1 MTIAT
6 LSILPNAI
14 VRLEFV
20 FQISWLGSNIALLTL
35 WSTLVLVIVG
45 IDAYRARRLHPAFA
59 WSAMLAIGALY
70 TAWLGSVT
78 PAWDRFWMK
87 LLA

>member
-1 MTIAT
+1 MAMAT

-20 FQISWLGSNIALLTL
+20 FQIPWLGSNIALLTL
-35 WSTLVLVIVG
+35 WSTLVLAIVG
-45 IDAYRARRLHPAFA
+45 IDAYRAGRLHPAFA
-59 WSAMLAIGALY
+59 WSATLAIGTL
-70 TAWLGSVT
+70 TIAWLGSVT
-78 PAWDRFWMK
+78 PAWDRFWLK